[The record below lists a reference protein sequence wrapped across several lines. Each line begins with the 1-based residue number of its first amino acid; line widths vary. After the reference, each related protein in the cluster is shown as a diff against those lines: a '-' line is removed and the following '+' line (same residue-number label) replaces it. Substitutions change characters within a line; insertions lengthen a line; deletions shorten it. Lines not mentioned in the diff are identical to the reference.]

1 MDLVAEG
8 DSSIPNENFALI
20 NNILSLEQVTSKV
33 FDSSDRA
40 VSVLGKFLGQ
50 QL

>member
-8 DSSIPNENFALI
+8 DLKVPNENFALI
-20 NNILSLEQVTSKV
+20 NKILSLEQVTTKV

-40 VSVLGKFLGQ
+40 ISVLGRFLG
-50 QL
+50 